1 MKSTGRRQFV
11 VSKAKP
17 LEQIPGVGK
26 AISQDLWNIGIRS
39 VDDLKGRSAEQLYD
53 RLCKFKGAAV
63 DKCMLYVLRCA
74 VYYASNTKHNP
85 RLLKWHNWKNKRSPF

>member
-53 RLCKFKGAAV
+53 RLCKFKAQPLTNVCFTSFAV
-63 DKCMLYVLRCA
+63 PFITLQIL
-74 VYYASNTKHNP
+74 NTIP
-85 RLLKWHNWKNKRSPF
+85 DF